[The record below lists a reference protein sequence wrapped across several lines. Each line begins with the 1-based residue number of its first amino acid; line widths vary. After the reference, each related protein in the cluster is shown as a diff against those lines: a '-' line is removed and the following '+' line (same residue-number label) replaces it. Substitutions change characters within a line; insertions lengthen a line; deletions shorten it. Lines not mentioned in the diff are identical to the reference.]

1 MAKDDG
7 RRTWHEFDDYDQLGR
22 KYTEAYIK
30 ELGESQG
37 LDPTDPRYQAADTGS
52 QEPFDPDGKFLKE
65 ALRRANDNFDFRM
78 AQQAARLSAGEEKYG
93 FVDKKWSE
101 MTDDEREKA
110 GSREMHMSNKEAGM
124 IPSTRFANVPSSI
137 SSLEDNFNA
146 NKFMVDTYNNEGLGD
161 KDFIGY
167 GTPEQRAAVKD
178 YFVDLDRANFSP
190 IDEVEEPEST
200 TPLSDKYASKDAPL
214 SEELQAAQDF
224 LNDHVAMLRDGTYND
239 GPQGWRRM
247 ASGSGPTS
255 GGSTAMSDAL
265 QAATGEIDVNEFAKQ
280 RNIRSNALTNDF
292 SRTMGRNI
300 FGNKAF
306 SNSIFS

>member
-7 RRTWHEFDDYDQLGR
+7 RRTWHEFDNYDQLGK
-22 KYTEAYIK
+22 KYGESYLK
-30 ELGESQG
+30 ELGTYYG
-37 LDPTDPRYQAADTGS
+37 LDPKDTRFQPEDLGS
-52 QEPFDPDGKFLKE
+52 QENFDPDGLFAKE
-65 ALRRANDNFDFRM
+65 ALRRANNDFDFRM
-78 AQQAARLSAGEEKYG
+78 AQQSARQSAGEEEYG

-101 MTDDEREKA
+101 MTDDERKTA
-110 GSREMHMSNKEAGM
+110 GSRKDHMANKEAGM

-137 SSLEDNFNA
+137 GSLEDNFNA

-167 GTPEQRAAVKD
+167 GNAEQRAAVKD

-214 SEELQAAQDF
+214 SEELQAAQNF
-224 LNDHVAMLRDGTYND
+224 LNDQVAMLRDGTLND
-239 GPQGWRRM
+239 GPNGWRRM
-247 ASGSGPTS
+247 ASGSGPAS
-255 GGSTAMSDAL
+255 GGPTAVSNTL

-280 RNIRSNALTNDF
+280 RNIRSNALADEFSDSMRRKIFDND
-292 SRTMGRNI
+292 
-300 FGNKAF
+300 AF
-306 SNSIFS
+306 SNNIFS

>member
-22 KYTEAYIK
+22 KYSEAYLK
-30 ELGESQG
+30 ELGMRYG
-37 LDPTDPRYQAADTGS
+37 MDPKDTRYQAEDTGS
-52 QEPFDPDGKFLKE
+52 QEPFDPDGLFEEE
-65 ALRRANDNFDFRM
+65 ALRRANNDYDFRR
-78 AQQAARLSAGEEKYG
+78 AQEAARLYAGDEEYG

-101 MTDDEREKA
+101 MTDDEREQA
-110 GSREMHMSNKEAGM
+110 GSRELHMSNKEAGM

-137 SSLEDNFNA
+137 GSLEDNFNA

-167 GTPEQRAAVKD
+167 GNAEQRAAVKD

-190 IDEVEEPEST
+190 IETEEPEST
-200 TPLSDKYASKDAPL
+200 TPLSEKYASKDAPL

-239 GPQGWRRM
+239 SYRRM
-247 ASGSGPTS
+247 ASGFGPAT
-255 GGSTAMSDAL
+255 GGATAASNAL
-265 QAATGEIDVNEFAKQ
+265 QEQMSTGTGEIDVNEFAKQ
-280 RNIRSNALTNDF
+280 RNIRSNSLANDF
-292 SRTMGRNI
+292 ARSMGKNI
-300 FGNKAF
+300 FDNNSF